1 MLDWNRGRGGAESH
15 ALRVREGLLAAGD
28 EVRLVVSS
36 VGSAGD
42 GLADYVAYGTEQRAA
57 QALLQIANPLAAATV
72 RRAVREFRPDVA
84 WVNMFAL
91 QLSPAAVFAL
101 GDVPRV
107 LLVSDYKVI
116 CPQSTK
122 LLPEG
127 THCDLRA
134 GLNCL
139 RSGCLSVPRWLRD
152 QPRYALIRRAVRGS
166 DHVLACSD
174 WVREELAKEGIV
186 STFLPLPVAPTPTD
200 FVRRPDRAPTLLY
213 CGRLDH
219 EKGIDLLLRAFA
231 QVAPDFPG
239 ARLRLAGQGPLRGE
253 LEGLATSLGI
263 AADFLGFRD
272 PVDLEREYARAWALA
287 VPSRWAEPLG
297 LVAIEA
303 VTRGLPA
310 IVPSTGGLAEI
321 VTPGTTGWHFTS
333 GHVSHLASCLHEA
346 LTHPHPIPHAAV
358 MEAQSRYSLGTH
370 TAGLRRVLQAARTQC
385 GQSG

>member
-1 MLDWNRGRGGAESH
+1 MLDWNRGRGGAESY

-28 EVRLVVSS
+28 EVRLLVSS

-57 QALLQIANPLAAATV
+57 QTFLQIANPLAAATV

-107 LLVSDYKVI
+107 LMVSDYKVI

-122 LLPEG
+122 LLPDN

-152 QPRYALIRRAVRGS
+152 QPRYALIRRAVRGC

-174 WVREELAKEGIV
+174 WVREELAKDGIV
-186 STFLPLPVAPTPTD
+186 STALPVPVAPPPAD
-200 FVRRPDRAPTLLY
+200 FVRRPDATPTILY

-219 EKGIDLLLRAFA
+219 EKGIDVLLRAFA
-231 QVAPDFPG
+231 AVAPDFPG

-253 LEGLATSLGI
+253 LESLAESLGI

-272 PVDLEREYARAWALA
+272 PVDLEPEYARAWALA

-333 GHVSHLASCLHEA
+333 GDAAQLATCLREA
-346 LTHPHPIPHAAV
+346 LTHPHPIPDSAV
-358 MEAQSRYSLGTH
+358 EDVGSRYGLMAH
-370 TAGLRRVLQAARTQC
+370 RAALRRVLESIC
-385 GQSG
+385 KSD